1 MIKLITLSCPNC
13 TAPLHP
19 QTNQTIVA
27 CLYCNSTIRL
37 SYEEQARPAAATL
50 TNNPPEVVDEVK
62 RLLILG
68 LRVKAVEYY
77 AHKAGISEYDAAAAV
92 ATIYKS
98 IAYAPP
104 LSRFGLW
111 VLITAMFVS
120 LAGLLA
126 GVRLLF
132 SGRGPYGGIEVALLL
147 IVFGLVHVFIFGR
160 GLPGYLLE
168 WRGQPAQ
175 ARIVKSWPIRTYVVR
190 GRNAY
195 QRRFLLEIR
204 LPQHPP
210 YQTEANGVISEPS
223 LRKFQIGSLVNVKV
237 DPANRQ
243 RVVIMGPVES
253 ATGVN

>member
-19 QTNQTIVA
+19 QTHQTVVA

-50 TNNPPEVVDEVK
+50 TNVPPEVVDEVK

-68 LRVKAVEYY
+68 QREQAVRYY

-98 IAYAPP
+98 VADAPP
-104 LSRFGLW
+104 LSRVGLGILL
-111 VLITAMFVS
+111 VAMFVS
-120 LAGLLA
+120 LAGFLA
-126 GVRLLF
+126 GIRLLF
-132 SGRGPYGGIEVALLL
+132 SGPGPYGDSDIGVAFLL
-147 IVFGLVHVFIFGR
+147 IVFGLVHVFIFAR
-160 GLPGYLLE
+160 GLPGHLLE

-175 ARIVKSWPIRTYVVR
+175 ACIVKSWPIRTYVVR

-210 YQTEANGVISEPS
+210 YQTEANGIVSEPS

-253 ATGVN
+253 AT